1 MFFHI
6 ITITPAVL
14 QSLAKVQ
21 IILDHEISLSI
32 LKQSKTTSHLR
43 ISELSLPS
51 LALVGILIRNGMEN
65 KRQIPNN
72 FQTTCNQ

>member
-1 MFFHI
+1 MFFHT

-14 QSLAKVQ
+14 QSLTKVQ

-43 ISELSLPS
+43 ISELSISTGRDSHP
-51 LALVGILIRNGMEN
+51 GLIPNGMEN
-65 KRQIPNN
+65 KEIFKQFPNHL
-72 FQTTCNQ
+72 